1 MASDDS
7 QEAKR
12 VRQGSKTGPKPER
25 LKLQGDWQGLVG
37 KALAKKRPAKGW
49 PKQKKG
55 KP

>member
-1 MASDDS
+1 MASDAN

-12 VRQGSKTGPKPER
+12 EGPRGKTGPKPER
-25 LKLQGDWQGLVG
+25 LKLKGDWQGLVG
-37 KALAKKRPAKGW
+37 KALAKNRPAKGW